1 MTRAFASILLTVFIA
16 AVFLPQ
22 TPTEYDLTI
31 QVLSPEAF
39 TPLQE
44 SSRQINLIGSW
55 SKTSLN
61 VYIQPSGSDVFD
73 SAARRGV
80 EVWYGSIR
88 AFVSEYGYSYLLS
101 LRYNYVLRESDA
113 DVSISYVESLGSNVC
128 GVASLRFNTA
138 TRAILRASI
147 QISRTCVGNNPSTA
161 YKVAAHEYGHALGLD
176 HSTYSQDLMYT
187 HLTTAEFPSTL
198 NVYALAVAYS
208 WVYQTSYS
216 SPRQSTVS
224 LPEGMAYKYLAPI
237 PEVLTVRV
245 LMESELGRVFL
256 NSTQL
261 AYGQVFS
268 YSATPLI
275 DYGNGTLF
283 RFEGWYVN
291 GVRISEDAQLVQAV
305 NTSQDFTAR
314 YGVYYL
320 VSVKRLDGV
329 NQEWV
334 RRGSTIQLDALEYS
348 LLEEG
353 VRLRFVGWSDGD
365 YSRVRRV
372 VVSRPVGV
380 EAVYVKEFLVRVISP
395 FEVIEGG
402 GWYREGSLAVLKILQ
417 TQVYTGEDTRQTLST
432 LNSSTAMEKLDEN
445 SYRVYVNQPIT
456 VVAGWKKE
464 FRVQVRSSHG
474 EALLHDAW
482 HAEGDVFELSA
493 QSTITWENNTQ
504 AVFQEWQGLQLN
516 TTSATIVVRNPV
528 QAKAVYRVYY
538 YVEIESAQPVMV
550 ESGWFVK
557 DGPIMLDAGPVLR
570 NAGQGLRYRFVGWAG
585 LGVEPAVELVVREPV
600 RFKAEWVLEALV
612 KVEKLNGSAELW
624 WAVGRQLVVE
634 AEEVVYR
641 GNGERSVFVGWL
653 GDVDSADGTTAR
665 VYVDNP
671 KHLKA
676 VYRPEALVSPLFV
689 SRDGKDVNGTV
700 FLKTSSGEKFVLA
713 AGSSYWLPLG
723 EAEVEA
729 VLFKGLDV
737 KNVERIVVEEPGQL
751 RLSVKVG
758 SFVLK
763 ARDFL
768 GIPFVSTKV
777 VVRNSMGV
785 EEVARTDERGLAYFS
800 QLTEYAEQAVI
811 ESNFLSYG
819 FNLMPK
825 EGVREV
831 VLPMTPYTAT
841 SLAAAILSVVLQLLK
856 HKDAPSRRK
865 LG

>member
-1 MTRAFASILLTVFIA
+1 MIHAFASILLTVFLS
-16 AVFLPQ
+16 AVLLPQ

-44 SSRQINLIGSW
+44 SSRQIDLIGSW

-61 VYIQPSGSDVFD
+61 VYIQPSGSDVLD

-88 AFVSEYGYSYLLS
+88 AFVGEYGYSYLLS

-113 DVSISYVESLGSNVC
+113 DVSISYVDSLGNNVC

-138 TRAILRASI
+138 TQAIMRASI
-147 QISRTCVGNNPSTA
+147 QISRTCVGNNPITA
-161 YKVAAHEYGHALGLD
+161 YKVAAHEYGHVLGLD

-187 HLTTAEFPSTL
+187 HLNSAEFPSTL

-208 WVYQTSYS
+208 WVSQTIYS

-224 LPEGMAYKYLAPI
+224 LPEGIAYKYLAPI
-237 PEVLTVRV
+237 PEVYTVRV

-256 NSTQL
+256 HSTQL

-291 GVRISEDAQLVQAV
+291 GVKISEDFQLVQNV
-305 NTSQDFTAR
+305 NTSHDFTAR

-334 RRGSTIQLDALEYS
+334 RRGSTIQLDAVEYS
-348 LLEEG
+348 LMEEG

-365 YSRVRRV
+365 NSRIRRV
-372 VVSRPVGV
+372 VVSRPLDV
-380 EAVYVKEFLVRVISP
+380 EALYVKEFLVSVISP
-395 FEVIEGG
+395 FDVIEGG
-402 GWYREGSLAVLKILQ
+402 GWYPEGSTAVLRILQ
-417 TQVYTGEDTRQTLST
+417 TQVYTEEDIRHTLST
-432 LNSSTAMEKLDEN
+432 LNSSSAMEKLDEN
-445 SYRVYVNQPIT
+445 SYRVHVNQPIT
-456 VVAGWKKE
+456 VVAGWRKE

-482 HAEGDVFELSA
+482 HVEDDVVMLSA
-493 QSTITWENNTQ
+493 QSTITWENNTK

-516 TTSATIVVRNPV
+516 TTIATIVVKNPV

-538 YVEIESAQPVMV
+538 YVEIESLQPVEV
-550 ESGWFVK
+550 ESGWFAK
-557 DGPIMLDAGPVLR
+557 DERILL
-570 NAGQGLRYRFVGWAG
+570 NAGQVLRSVGHGLRYRFVGWAG
-585 LGVEPAVELVVREPV
+585 LGVEPAVELVVREPA

-612 KVEKLNGSAELW
+612 RVEKLNGSSELW
-624 WAVGRQLVVE
+624 LAVGRELFVE
-634 AEEVVYR
+634 GEEVVYR
-641 GNGERSVFVGWL
+641 GETERSVFVGWD
-653 GDVDSADGTTAR
+653 GDVESVDGSVAR
-665 VYVDNP
+665 VYVDGP
-671 KHLKA
+671 KNLKA
-676 VYRPEALVSPLFV
+676 VYRHEALVSPVIV
-689 SRDGKDVNGTV
+689 SRDGKEVNATV
-700 FLKTSSGEKFVLA
+700 LLKTSLGEQFVLR
-713 AGSSYWLPLG
+713 AGSSYWIPVG
-723 EAEVEA
+723 VVEVEA

-737 KNVERIVVEEPGQL
+737 KTVEKVVVAEPGTL
-751 RLSVKVG
+751 LLGVKVG
-758 SFVLK
+758 SLVLK
-763 ARDFL
+763 ARDLF
-768 GIPFVSTKV
+768 GIPFVSSRV
-777 VVRNSMGV
+777 LIRNGMGV
-785 EEVARTDERGLAYFS
+785 EETVQTDEKGIAYFS
-800 QLTEYAEQAVI
+800 QLTDYAEQAVI
-811 ESNFLSYG
+811 ESKFLTYW
-819 FNLMPK
+819 LKLTPQK
-825 EGVREV
+825 GVQEV
-831 VLPMTPYTAT
+831 VLPITPYTAT
-841 SLAAAILSVVLQLLK
+841 SLAAAVFSVVLQLLK

>member
-1 MTRAFASILLTVFIA
+1 MTRASASIFLTVFIA
-16 AVFLPQ
+16 AVFLPLA
-22 TPTEYDLTI
+22 PAEYELTI
-31 QVLSPEAF
+31 QALSPEAF
-39 TPLQE
+39 TPLQA
-44 SSRQINLIGSW
+44 SSRQIDLIGAW

-61 VYIQPSGSDVFD
+61 VYIQPSGSEVLD

-88 AFVSEYGYSYLLS
+88 AFVGEYGYSYLLT
-101 LRYNYVLRESDA
+101 LRYSYVLRESDA
-113 DVSISYVESLGSNVC
+113 DVGLSYVESLGNNVC
-128 GVASLRFNTA
+128 GVASLRFNSA
-138 TRAILRASI
+138 TRAILKASI
-147 QISRTCVGNNPSTA
+147 QISKACVGNNPSTA

-187 HLTTAEFPSTL
+187 HLNSAEFPSTL

-208 WVYQTSYS
+208 WVSQTSFS

-224 LPEGMAYKYLAPI
+224 LPEGLAYKYLTPV

-261 AYGQVFS
+261 AYGQSFR
-268 YSATPLI
+268 YSVPPLI
-275 DYGNGTLF
+275 NHGNGTLF
-283 RFEGWYVN
+283 RFEGWHVN
-291 GVRISEDAQLVQAV
+291 GVKISEEAQLVQTV
-305 NTSQDFTAR
+305 NSSQDFTAR

-329 NQEWV
+329 YDEWV
-334 RRGSTIQLDALEYS
+334 RRGRAIQLDALEYS
-348 LLEEG
+348 LLDEG
-353 VRLRFVGWSDGD
+353 VRLRFEGWSDGEP
-365 YSRVRRV
+365 SRIRQV
-372 VVSRPVGV
+372 VVNRPLSV
-380 EAVYVKEFLVRVISP
+380 EAVYVKEFLVSVVSP

-402 GWYREGSLAVLKILQ
+402 GWYPEGSFVVLRILQ
-417 TQVYTGEDTRQTLST
+417 KHVYTGDDARQTLTSVD
-432 LNSSTAMEKLDEN
+432 SRPAMEKLDEN
-445 SYRVYVNQPIT
+445 TYRVYVDRPVS
-456 VVAGWKKE
+456 VVASWKKE
-464 FRVQVRSSHG
+464 FRVQAKSSHG

-493 QSTITWENNTQ
+493 PSTITWENNTQ

-557 DGPIMLDAGPVLR
+557 NGPIVLDAGPVLR
-570 NAGQGLRYRFVGWAG
+570 NAGQGLRYRFLGWAG

-612 KVEKLNGSAELW
+612 KVEKMNGSAELW

-825 EGVREV
+825 EGIQEV
-831 VLPMTPYTAT
+831 VLPLTPYTAA
-841 SLAAAILSVVLQLLK
+841 SLAAAIFSVGLQLLK